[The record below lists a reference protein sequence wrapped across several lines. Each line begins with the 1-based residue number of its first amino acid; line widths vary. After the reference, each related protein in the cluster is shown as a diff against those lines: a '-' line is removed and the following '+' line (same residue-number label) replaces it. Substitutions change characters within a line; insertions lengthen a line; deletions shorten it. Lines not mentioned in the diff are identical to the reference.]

1 MPWMELF
8 ETLVDGVSILDYCHR
23 ELRPR
28 GWEGPR
34 SSSENKCRNHLF
46 I

>member
-8 ETLVDGVSILDYCHR
+8 ETVNGLSILDYCRR
-23 ELRPR
+23 EFRPR
-28 GWEGPR
+28 GWEDPGFG
-34 SSSENKCRNHLF
+34 SENKFRNHLF